1 MARNVPT
8 INTPHITLRSMR
20 AEDFGRF
27 AEIWAMP
34 EVVRH
39 IFDGPRSKS
48 KSWDAFLRI
57 AGHWQIVGFGQW
69 GIQVHGTERLAGQT
83 GFFFGARGLGEDFDP
98 YPEAGWVLEP
108 GQHGHGLGL
117 EAARAAH
124 DWFDRVV
131 AGRTV
136 CMITPD
142 NHRSLRVAE
151 VLGYVPL
158 REEMVDGTAMV
169 LLTRKGPPV

>member
-1 MARNVPT
+1 MSRTIPT
-8 INTPHITLRSMR
+8 INTPRVTLRAMR

-34 EVVRH
+34 KVVAY
-39 IFDGPRSKS
+39 IYGEPRSKS

-69 GIQVHGTERLAGQT
+69 AIQIHGTKPMAGQT
-83 GFFFGARGLGEDFDP
+83 GFFFGSRGLGDDFDP

-108 GQHGHGLGL
+108 ELHRRGLGL

-136 CMITPD
+136 CVIEPD
-142 NHRSLRVAE
+142 NHASLRVAE
-151 VLGYVPL
+151 ILGYSLL
-158 REEMVDGTAMV
+158 RETEVDGTRV
-169 LLTRKGPPV
+169 NLLSRKGPPV